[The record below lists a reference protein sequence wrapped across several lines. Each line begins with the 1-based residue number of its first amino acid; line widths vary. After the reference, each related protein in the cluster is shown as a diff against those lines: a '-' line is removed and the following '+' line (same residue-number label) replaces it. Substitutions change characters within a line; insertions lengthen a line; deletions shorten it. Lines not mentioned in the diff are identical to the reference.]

1 MDISKAVNATALSNP
16 AEQGNKV
23 GAGGAGAPDRRFADV
38 LAHGN
43 QGGPGGVQQPGAT
56 SPFSAPILDPGL
68 SPSRA
73 GGVGRTAGVGG
84 MANVDRTRASVEMV
98 GERSGVRP
106 GQRGAPVDPS
116 QNADWKQKLANDTSK
131 AESKMDAMIEAARK
145 GKAFSA
151 SELLAIQVE
160 VFRYSQTVEVISR
173 STDKLVGAVKQ
184 TLGTQV

>member
-1 MDISKAVNATALSNP
+1 MDISKAVSATALSNP
-16 AEQGNKV
+16 AEQGNKAGPA
-23 GAGGAGAPDRRFADV
+23 GAGSPDRRFSDV
-38 LAHGN
+38 LAHGG
-43 QGGPGGVQQPGAT
+43 QGGPGVHQPNGA

-68 SPSRA
+68 SPAKTNAVARH
-73 GGVGRTAGVGG
+73 RPT
-84 MANVDRTRASVEMV
+84 VEMV

-106 GQRGAPVDPS
+106 GGQGAPVDPS
-116 QNADWKQKLANDTSK
+116 QNASSADWKQKLASDTSR
-131 AESKMDAMIEAARK
+131 AESKMDAMIDAARK
-145 GKAFSA
+145 GKNFSA